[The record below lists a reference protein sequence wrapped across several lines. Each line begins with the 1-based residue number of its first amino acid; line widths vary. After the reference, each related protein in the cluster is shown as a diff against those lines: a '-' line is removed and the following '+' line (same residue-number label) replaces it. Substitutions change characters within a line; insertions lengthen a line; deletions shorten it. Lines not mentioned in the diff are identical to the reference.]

1 MKRDSIEPNCVSLYS
16 SYVGIESTAK
26 QHVPTHYEER
36 GSPSPRVL
44 PAHGAAAVVGDAGE
58 RRLLLLLLLGWDWES
73 EEEGIGSGVHVLLGQ
88 SALPTQLMEQGG

>member
-1 MKRDSIEPNCVSLYS
+1 MKRDSIESNYVSLYS

-58 RRLLLLLLLGWDWES
+58 RRLLLLLGWES
-73 EEEGIGSGVHVLLGQ
+73 EEEGIGGGVHALALASQLSLLN
-88 SALPTQLMEQGG
+88 